1 MEALVLIAV
10 LIMSVV
16 VHEVAH
22 AWQARREGDD
32 LAERLGRITLN
43 PIPHLDPIGSVVV
56 PLVLHFSGSG
66 FLFGWA
72 KPVPVDPSRYRSPV
86 WGDVRVSLAGI
97 VSNLGLAV
105 LATIVII
112 GLLRLEAVTGPFGTV
127 GDLAIVA
134 MQYGIAI
141 NLLLAFFNLIPLPPL
156 DGSHVLYHLLPERAR
171 PRYRELGRYGLLVL
185 MGLLFVVPGV
195 FRYLLWP
202 VFFFQ
207 NLANRFIEL
216 WI

>member
-1 MEALVLIAV
+1 LWPRVIRG
-10 LIMSVV
+10 
-16 VHEVAH
+16 
-22 AWQARREGDD
+22 RRR
-32 LAERLGRITLN
+32 LA
-43 PIPHLDPIGSVVV
+43 
-56 PLVLHFSGSG
+56 
-66 FLFGWA
+66 
-72 KPVPVDPSRYRSPV
+72 
-86 WGDVRVSLAGI
+86 AGP
-97 VSNLGLAV
+97 
-105 LATIVII
+105 
-112 GLLRLEAVTGPFGTV
+112 GPFGTV
-127 GDLAIVA
+127 GDLAVVA
-134 MQYGIAI
+134 TPYGIA
-141 NLLLAFFNLIPLPPL
+141 LELRLAFFNLLRLPPL